1 MLRQPLRSNDIRES
15 NEKLVL
21 NLIFQHGTIS
31 QSQVVQETGLKA
43 PTVFRIFAKLEEAGF
58 IRQCPDGKGRQPG
71 AALGPG
77 IAMPGAGAQAAAQA
91 GSGAPSGERKGRR
104 PSFYC
109 VEPESGY
116 AVGVD
121 FSSLA
126 AAVIVVDFGNRVIY
140 EQSTELASGQDRD
153 RILGTISDMISTAI
167 EKSGIDPGALL
178 GIGIAAPGVVD
189 TVSGRVLDYPRI
201 KGLSGYSVKEQFE
214 STFDVPVYIHN
225 NASVIASSAYHYGPA
240 KDENSLLAVLVR
252 SGVGGALV
260 THGDI
265 FLNGTSTAIEVGRTT
280 IFPATTEEVAQDTRA
295 LEATVAERPMLERL
309 KKTYDVSSWEDVQ
322 IGLSEVEVSSAL
334 HEERLALGAAVR
346 NLHHIFHPEA
356 ILLITRFDILS
367 QVLGEAIRSV
377 LPERRIIPT
386 VYDPVQACYG
396 ATDMVFKKF
405 FNLAQ
410 TARTR

>member
-1 MLRQPLRSNDIRES
+1 MRHQPLRSNDIRES

-21 NLIFQHGTIS
+21 NLIFQHGTTS

-58 IRQCPDGKGRQPG
+58 IRQCGEGKPGTTPAGQG
-71 AALGPG
+71 AAGNAWAARPG
-77 IAMPGAGAQAAAQA
+77 GAT
-91 GSGAPSGERKGRR
+91 GERKGRR
-104 PSFYC
+104 PNFYC

-140 EQSTELASGQDRD
+140 EESTELPPGQDREQ
-153 RILGTISDMISTAI
+153 ILGTIGEMITTALK
-167 EKSGIDPGALL
+167 KSSVKNDSLL
-178 GIGIAAPGVVD
+178 GIGIASPGVVD
-189 TVSGRVLDYPRI
+189 THSGTVIDYPRI
-201 KGLSGYSVKEQFE
+201 HGLSGYSVRDHFE
-214 STFDVPVYIHN
+214 ELFDVPVFVHN
-225 NASVIASSAYHYGPA
+225 NASVIASSAYHYGSA

-280 IFPATTEEVAQDTRA
+280 IFPATTEEVAGDLRA
-295 LEATVAERPMLERL
+295 LENTVAERPMLDRL
-309 KKTYDVSSWEDVQ
+309 RETYKVQSWEAVEKK
-322 IGLSEVEVSSAL
+322 LTPPEVSSAL
-334 HEERLALGAAVR
+334 HQERLDLGAAVR

-356 ILLITRFDILS
+356 ILLITRFQILS
-367 QVLGEAIRSV
+367 EVFGDAIRAV
-377 LPERRIIPT
+377 LPERRVIPT
-386 VYDPVQACYG
+386 IYDPVQACYG
-396 ATDMVFKKF
+396 ATDIVFKQF
-405 FNLAQ
+405 FNLGQ
-410 TARTR
+410 GSRSR

>member
-43 PTVFRIFAKLEEAGF
+43 PTVFRIFAKLEESGF
-58 IRQCPDGKGRQPG
+58 IRQCSDAR
-71 AALGPG
+71 GP
-77 IAMPGAGAQAAAQA
+77 QAAGPPAA
-91 GSGAPSGERKGRR
+91 ERKGRR

-126 AAVIVVDFGNRVIY
+126 AAAIVVDFGNRVIY
-140 EQSTELASGQDRD
+140 EQSIELPTGQDREQ
-153 RILGTISDMISTAI
+153 ILGTISDMISTAI

-189 TVSGRVLDYPRI
+189 TVSGQVLDYPRI

-214 STFDVPVYIHN
+214 ATFDVPVYIHN

-295 LEATVAERPMLERL
+295 LESTVAERPMLDRL
-309 KKTYDVSSWEDVQ
+309 KKIYDVSSWEEVQ
-322 IGLSEVEVSSAL
+322 KRLSQVEVSSAL

-405 FNLAQ
+405 FNLGQ
-410 TARTR
+410 TARAR